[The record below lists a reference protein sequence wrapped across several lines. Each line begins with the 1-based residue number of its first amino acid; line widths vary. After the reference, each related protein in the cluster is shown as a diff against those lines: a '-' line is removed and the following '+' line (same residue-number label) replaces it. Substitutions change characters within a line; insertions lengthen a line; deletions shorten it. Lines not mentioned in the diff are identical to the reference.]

1 MVKEKLKLIIAHGH
15 SSLEVFHSL
24 IPFIFLAND
33 TNNYDIQFIDYQR
46 SELHKLS
53 GDIIILIRK
62 FHKLDIRENRNISNM
77 INYVKK
83 LKNNFSKVIYFDDS
97 AAISHILFFIVPYVD
112 SYWVRGLFKDT
123 NLYSKSFYGGRSF
136 SDYYN
141 KMYNIKDKDTYLS
154 PKISGPFP
162 NNIKIAWNIGI
173 GCYPTAN
180 KKIINY
186 YYSNIRKISCSLAM
200 LSNIKILS
208 FIVEKYIKE
217 MTNVLSKDINL
228 ADKKELISAR
238 FSSRGY
244 YNSIGFHREL
254 AIKKIL
260 NNKLFIKGKTS
271 KWNYIKECNSI
282 FGMLSPFGW
291 GEICYRD
298 FESAIG
304 GNLLIKPNMDHI
316 NTWPN
321 IYRNDCYFKLDWDYN
336 NIDEINEIITSENR
350 IIECVRNSRKIY
362 LDSLNE
368 CKERLEKLISELF

>member
-1 MVKEKLKLIIAHGH
+1 MVKDKLKIIVAHGH

-33 TNNYDIQFIDYQR
+33 TNKYDIQFIDYYK
-46 SELHKLS
+46 EDLNKLS
-53 GDIIILIRK
+53 GDIIILVRK
-62 FHKLDIRENRNISNM
+62 FHKLDIFENRNIDHM
-77 INYVKK
+77 IDYVKK
-83 LKNNFSKVIYFDDS
+83 IKKNFSKVIYFDDS

-141 KMYNIKDKDTYLS
+141 KKYNIEDKKIYLS
-154 PKISGPFP
+154 PKYNGTFP
-162 NNIKIAWNIGI
+162 ANIKIAWNIGI

-180 KKIINY
+180 EEIFNY
-186 YYSNIRKISCSLAM
+186 YYSYIRKISCGLAM

-208 FIVEKYIKE
+208 LIIDKYIKE
-217 MTNVLSKDINL
+217 MINVLSQEVNL
-228 ADKKELISAR
+228 ADKRKLISAR

-244 YNSIGFHREL
+244 YKSIGFHREL
-254 AIKKIL
+254 VIEKIL

-271 KWNYIKECNSI
+271 KWNYIKECNSVYA
-282 FGMLSPFGW
+282 MLSPFGW

-304 GNLLIKPNMDHI
+304 GNLLIKPNMDHL

-321 IYRNDCYFKLDWDYN
+321 IYRNDCYYKLDWDFD
-336 NIDEINEIITSENR
+336 NIDQINEIISSEKT
-350 IIECVRNSRKIY
+350 IINCVNNSRKIY
-362 LDSLNE
+362 VNSLLGF
-368 CKERLEKLISELF
+368 KKRLEKLISDLF